1 MKRIVTLLCFL
12 SLPAA
17 AQEYKIAV
25 VSMLHAHVWLH
36 LGTMLKGDK
45 VKLVGV
51 SETLPDLIARAT
63 REDVIPQTQNVTRP
77 GVPESLIFA
86 DWKKMID
93 QTKPDIVWAFT
104 PTNGHV
110 DMVRYCAPRGIH
122 VIMEKPLAA
131 TLKEALEIQEL
142 ARKYKI
148 LVLAN
153 YGSTWQAGQYAAKAA
168 DDAGEIGPVWRLHG
182 KQGSGGPGD
191 PKKSSF
197 AAWLADPVQNG
208 AGALMDFGCYLVV
221 WSLGLKGKP
230 ESVYATVQHM
240 KPETFPNVD
249 DNATIILNYKDG
261 LAILEASWDFP
272 PAQRLGNEIYGTKGS
287 IVGNSIRR
295 PGAPARAG
303 GGRGAQQQGDPLDV
317 TPLPPERSEPIA
329 YMVDRIRNKQPLDG
343 LSSLDLQVA
352 AQEVLEAAKI
362 SIQTGRAVP
371 LPLKR

>member
-1 MKRIVTLLCFL
+1 MKRIVALVCFL
-12 SLPAA
+12 ALPLA

-51 SETLPDLIARAT
+51 SETLPDLISRAT

-77 GVPESLIFA
+77 GVPESLIFP

-93 QTKPDIVWAFT
+93 LTKPDIVWAFT

-110 DMVRYCAPRGIH
+110 DVVRYCAPKGIH

-131 TLKEALEIQEL
+131 TLDEAREIQAL
-142 ARKYKI
+142 ARKYNI
-148 LVLAN
+148 LVLTN

-168 DDAGEIGPVWRLHG
+168 VDAGEIGPIWRLHG
-182 KQGSGGPGD
+182 MQGSGGPGD

-208 AGALMDFGCYLVV
+208 GGALMDFGCYLAL
-221 WSLGLKGKP
+221 WSVGLKGMP
-230 ESVYATVQHM
+230 ESVYATAQHM
-240 KPETFPNVD
+240 KRETFPRVE

-295 PGAPARAG
+295 PGAPSSGG
-303 GGRGAQQQGDPLDV
+303 GGRGAQQGEPLAV
-317 TPLPPERSEPIA
+317 TPLPPERAEPIA
-329 YMVDRIRNKQPLDG
+329 YLVDRIRNKQPLDG
-343 LSSLDLQVA
+343 PSALDLHVSV
-352 AQEVLEAAKI
+352 QEVLEAAKM
-362 SIQTGRAVP
+362 SIQTGRVVP
-371 LPLKR
+371 LPLKK